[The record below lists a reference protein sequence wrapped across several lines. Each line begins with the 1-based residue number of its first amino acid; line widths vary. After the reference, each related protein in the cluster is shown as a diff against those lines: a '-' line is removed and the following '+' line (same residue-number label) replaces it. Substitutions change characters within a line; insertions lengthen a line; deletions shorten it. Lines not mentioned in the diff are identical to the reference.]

1 MVEPFFPSTCE
12 SLRSRRQFLALGVA
26 LIGVG
31 GSRQA
36 RAGSHDGSSVIR
48 DYATTPQDPWV
59 VSHGLRGMGRDFT
72 IQGGRRA
79 VDFLLEQHLTSV
91 TVNGRTMLG
100 FPRTVEIHPNM
111 FLKTL
116 LEAGVPLDYRF
127 DHKGQPRTLGDVVAG
142 ARLLLRPA
150 QEPPSE
156 MAWTI
161 TALTQTTSPLRA
173 RWTNAWGEPVDLDAI
188 VGSALE
194 ALERDS
200 APLTAAM
207 RQGRPLSARAPV
219 HELTCGGTHLI
230 YSLIVAAH
238 AGYASNARGQR
249 VREQVELLVWR
260 LGADVD
266 LIDRFY
272 AAQKPTP
279 FVSWMHL
286 DAKLKLL
293 GHAEECLALAT
304 RRKVIVLS
312 ETQQAKH
319 ETAVAE
325 LRRLLADVENRD
337 PVKLRDLA
345 KAYPA
350 HSKAYQQIAEAYQQ
364 LVGDVCHARHGLTLS

>member
-1 MVEPFFPSTCE
+1 
-12 SLRSRRQFLALGVA
+12 
-26 LIGVG
+26 
-31 GSRQA
+31 
-36 RAGSHDGSSVIR
+36 
-48 DYATTPQDPWV
+48 
-59 VSHGLRGMGRDFT
+59 
-72 IQGGRRA
+72 
-79 VDFLLEQHLTSV
+79 
-91 TVNGRTMLG
+91 
-100 FPRTVEIHPNM
+100 
-111 FLKTL
+111 
-116 LEAGVPLDYRF
+116 
-127 DHKGQPRTLGDVVAG
+127 
-142 ARLLLRPA
+142 
-150 QEPPSE
+150 

-161 TALTQTTSPLRA
+161 TALTRTTSPLRA
-173 RWTNAWGEPVDLDAI
+173 RWTNAWGESVDLDAI

-200 APLTAAM
+200 VPLTAAM

-238 AGYASNARGQR
+238 AGYAGNGRGQR

-272 AAQKPTP
+272 AAQQPTP
-279 FVSWMHL
+279 FASWMHL

-304 RRKVIVLS
+304 RRKVIELS

-325 LRRLLADVENRD
+325 TQAAARRR
-337 PVKLRDLA
+337 
-345 KAYPA
+345 
-350 HSKAYQQIAEAYQQ
+350 
-364 LVGDVCHARHGLTLS
+364 